1 MAKLGDIRG
10 GYHYVKLAFSLLD
23 KVGSRESAGEVI
35 CIGTQ
40 VRAYVEPLQAALEYH
55 TEGYKAA
62 MASGDIIQAALNSML
77 GHANSFLAGKNLQ
90 IMQENC
96 AEVMKFMEERKLVI
110 FMFQMQYFMHSVLK
124 LIGID
129 EESKQ
134 VSAEEQSILA
144 TNNSVMT
151 SYFYQKAYTSFMFRS
166 YDGTKDN
173 TEKYLACIGHT
184 WANLF
189 LHFAFHSFY
198 IGLISFWLARKSTDG
213 QQQQQQWY
221 ERGKSSK
228 VALQKWAESSLWTF
242 ENKWFLLEA
251 EDACCN
257 NDVEAAK
264 MYYDKAISSAKDHK
278 VSKIEY
284 RKIDLNRV
292 LSVQVLLTKT
302 LHLILLVPQ
311 RRSIGW

>member
-1 MAKLGDIRG
+1 
-10 GYHYVKLAFSLLD
+10 
-23 KVGSRESAGEVI
+23 
-35 CIGTQ
+35 
-40 VRAYVEPLQAALEYH
+40 
-55 TEGYKAA
+55 
-62 MASGDIIQAALNSML
+62 
-77 GHANSFLAGKNLQ
+77 
-90 IMQENC
+90 
-96 AEVMKFMEERKLVI
+96 
-110 FMFQMQYFMHSVLK
+110 
-124 LIGID
+124 
-129 EESKQ
+129 
-134 VSAEEQSILA
+134 
-144 TNNSVMT
+144 
-151 SYFYQKAYTSFMFRS
+151 
-166 YDGTKDN
+166 
-173 TEKYLACIGHT
+173 
-184 WANLF
+184 
-189 LHFAFHSFY
+189 
-198 IGLISFWLARKSTDG
+198 LARKSTDG
-213 QQQQQQWY
+213 QRQQQQQQQQWY